1 MITILKS
8 IEPGL
13 HQTVTEIT
21 DGSWVSVIAPS
32 ADEVTRLHQELGIPQ
47 DFLTYPLDVYERAR
61 TEREDGVTLAI
72 LRIPCFQGEAADIPY
87 NTVPLGIVLTDRAV
101 ITVCGTENSI
111 TEGLGTGRVRGLHT
125 GKRNRFVLQLFYS
138 VAIKYLSYLREINSV
153 VERLEDRLQR
163 SLRNEELLELLKYQK
178 SLVYFATALRS
189 NGLMMER
196 LQKTQLFQ
204 TYPDDA
210 DLLEDV
216 LTENQQAI
224 EMVGIANNILSQMM
238 DAFASIISN
247 NLNVVMKFLTSVT
260 IVLSLPT
267 MIASLY
273 GMNVGLPLQDSPYAY
288 LLIMAA
294 CLLTSLVVVL
304 IFWKKDW
311 F

>member
-1 MITILKS
+1 MIAILKS
-8 IEPGL
+8 TERGL
-13 HQTVTEIT
+13 QTVDEIT
-21 DGSWVSVIAPS
+21 EGSWVNVIAPG
-32 ADEVTRLHQELGIPQ
+32 ADEVARLHQELGIPQ
-47 DFLTYPLDVYERAR
+47 DFLTYPLDVDERPR
-61 TEREDGVTLAI
+61 TEKEDGVVLII
-72 LRIPCFQGEAADIPY
+72 LRIPYFQGETEDIPY
-87 NTVPLGIVLTDRAV
+87 TTMPIGIVLNDRV
-101 ITVCGTENSI
+101 VVTVCRTENGV
-111 TEGLGTGRVRGLHT
+111 TEGLVAGRVKGLHT
-125 GKRNRFVLQLFYS
+125 SKRNRFVLQLFYS
-138 VAIKYLSYLREINSV
+138 AAIRYLSHLREINNV
-153 VERLEDRLQR
+153 VERLEDRLQL
-163 SLRNEELLELLKYQK
+163 SMKNEELLELLKYQK
-178 SLVYFATALRS
+178 SLVHFATALRS
-189 NGLMMER
+189 NELMMER
-196 LQKTQLFQ
+196 LQKSQLFQ

-273 GMNVGLPLQDSPYAY
+273 GMNVGLPLQDSPHAF

-294 CLLTSLVVVL
+294 CFVTSLVVVL
-304 IFWKKDW
+304 VFWKRDW

>member
-8 IEPGL
+8 TERGL
-13 HQTVTEIT
+13 QTVNEIT
-21 DGSWVSVIAPS
+21 DGSWLNVIASS
-32 ADEVTRLHQELGIPQ
+32 ADEITHLHQELGIPK
-47 DFLTYPLDVYERAR
+47 DFLTYPLDIDERAR
-61 TEREDGVTLAI
+61 TEREDGAI
-72 LRIPCFQGEAADIPY
+72 LIVLRIPQLQGDTADIPY
-87 NTVPLGIVLTDRAV
+87 TTVPLGIVLTDRVVVTACK
-101 ITVCGTENSI
+101 IENSI
-111 TEGLGTGRVRGLHT
+111 TERLVAGRVRGLHT
-125 GKRNRFVLQLFYS
+125 DKRNRFVLQLFYS
-138 VAIKYLSYLREINSV
+138 TAIKYLSYLREINNV
-153 VERLEDRLQR
+153 VERLEDELQR
-163 SLRNEELLELLKYQK
+163 STRNEELLELLKYQK
-178 SLVYFATALRS
+178 SLVYFSTGLRS
-189 NGLMMER
+189 NELMMER
-196 LQKTQLFQ
+196 LQKSGLFQ

-273 GMNVGLPLQDSPYAY
+273 GMNVGLPLQNSPYAF

-294 CLLTSLVVVL
+294 CFVTSLVVVL
-304 IFWKKDW
+304 IFWKRDW